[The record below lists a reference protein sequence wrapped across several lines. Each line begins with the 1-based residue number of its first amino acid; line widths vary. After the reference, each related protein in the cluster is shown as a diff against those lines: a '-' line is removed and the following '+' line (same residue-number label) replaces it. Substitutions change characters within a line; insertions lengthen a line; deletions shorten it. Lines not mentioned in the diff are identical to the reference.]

1 MGIAEMVIISV
12 VSALIAEVIK
22 TFIRWIWNRFFK

>member
-12 VSALIAEVIK
+12 VSALIVEVIK
-22 TFIRWIWNRFFK
+22 AFIRWIWNRFFK